1 MIKKI
6 EKCPEIGK
14 IYSDNEIYI
23 ICTGDG
29 NVCVLNT
36 FSGTVIQSNNPLFP
50 IGYHGDNWKIE
61 YFYEYQG
68 KIIIPK

>member
-36 FSGTVIQSNNPLFP
+36 FSGTVIQSNNNMHYILSLYKTLSSFALL
-50 IGYHGDNWKIE
+50 ISFFNCFI
-61 YFYEYQG
+61 
-68 KIIIPK
+68 